1 MDSWTRAKDRIARLK
16 ASYGSS
22 VPPLLMERLS
32 MLNLPDITKVG
43 IFSASCSAIKECN
56 ITRLLACQLEHP
68 LVVNLGD
75 FTARRVRASAS
86 VADKYASGIGR
97 NENNPAL
104 SRAEKFKFMYTT
116 EPRTATRPPLSSYT

>member
-1 MDSWTRAKDRIARLK
+1 MDHGPGRRIEFCTIKGQLRLFSPAIIDGETFDAKSSRYHKSRDLFRL
-16 ASYGSS
+16 
-22 VPPLLMERLS
+22 LQ
-32 MLNLPDITKVG
+32 
-43 IFSASCSAIKECN
+43 CN